1 MPAST
6 AFSAGST
13 PEAAPSVPSRIRQ
26 ALAMQRFASTSAP
39 TVSCH
44 FSCHSWFYIS
54 SSSSRPLP
62 ASPPQLTA
70 VGWLLRVVRLGGHS
84 WAPRRCACSRS
95 PAATRNERP
104 ARTDRLEIEHRDLA
118 LAFARLAPVIQLVV
132 DPIVHKPKQAGEEV
146 QAFPRLVA
154 RDVLCG
160 SAACLLSPGAASS
173 VRNRVA
179 STSPFTKYH
188 LGLHR
193 LAVLATPS
201 VIEITPE
208 IAHPEPLELSR
219 DYPGSW

>member
-1 MPAST
+1 M
-6 AFSAGST
+6 
-13 PEAAPSVPSRIRQ
+13 RQ
-26 ALAMQRFASTSAP
+26 P
-39 TVSCH
+39 
-44 FSCHSWFYIS
+44 
-54 SSSSRPLP
+54 
-62 ASPPQLTA
+62 
-70 VGWLLRVVRLGGHS
+70 
-84 WAPRRCACSRS
+84 
-95 PAATRNERP
+95 
-104 ARTDRLEIEHRDLA
+104 
-118 LAFARLAPVIQLVV
+118 
-132 DPIVHKPKQAGEEV
+132 QAGEEV

-219 DYPGSW
+219 DYPRLLIGDEADMGAEHPHDLGPRLAVLKGAGELDSLEVARARLKDRREDVPERFLRQEIKASL